1 MKRIALI
8 LFALLF
14 LVGCGAKDKEN
25 SDVASTSSRY
35 IDADVDFTGK
45 VTIVGRWQCVSEIKN
60 GQARDVT
67 KENTYYIFSSDGTLD
82 AFYDGAEMIDYS
94 GYKYN
99 GETVTLEAGEMAT
112 VLNCKITETEL
123 RLSTQDGNIETVYK
137 RVKYE

>member
-8 LFALLF
+8 LLALMF
-14 LVGCGAKDKEN
+14 LVGCGAKDKDG
-25 SDVASTSSRY
+25 SDAASTSSRY

-45 VTIVGRWQCVSEIKN
+45 VTIVGRWQCVKEIKN
-60 GQARDVT
+60 GEAREVSG
-67 KENTYYIFSSDGTLD
+67 ENTYYIFSSDGTLD
-82 AFYDGAEMIDYS
+82 AFYDGVEMIEYS

-112 VLNCKITETEL
+112 ILNCKVNETEL
-123 RLSTQDGNIETVYK
+123 RLSTADGKIETVYK